1 MTLLELERLI
11 EASLVE
17 VDKWLAELIPMRFL
31 LDLDKW
37 QSLAA
42 IGMIFRYSE
51 KVPKGL
57 SGWLKVRTAIELSII
72 EKEALDHADELRYVQ
87 LPQLEPVISHN
98 PNWQSELL
106 NLCHE
111 RDDAEGVLILLR
123 CRQRGKRLTG
133 ALKTLDIEA
142 RKRLGGVPRDLFD
155 DYRLCRAKSF
165 NPRAWWV
172 AFVAP
177 EE

>member
-111 RDDAEGVLILLR
+111 RDDVACI
-123 CRQRGKRLTG
+123 
-133 ALKTLDIEA
+133 AH
-142 RKRLGGVPRDLFD
+142 GG
-155 DYRLCRAKSF
+155 
-165 NPRAWWV
+165 
-172 AFVAP
+172 
-177 EE
+177 